1 VVVLYVQQEESV
13 RRQMMRAQLA
23 SLHNQCARPPSRGQR
38 PRRPPPERRARGSY
52 CLSAVWRSELQL
64 QEWRA
69 PDLHK
74 LSSHCTMGAQPWSS
88 MHVTV
93 RVR

>member
-1 VVVLYVQQEESV
+1 VVVLYVEQEESV

-38 PRRPPPERRARGSY
+38 PYPIAAGSGER

-64 QEWRA
+64 QERRA

-74 LSSHCTMGAQPWSS
+74 LSSHCTMGAQLWSS